1 MIPYLRRKR
10 SEFKK
15 CESLILLSTLKH
27 AADTLPNRGGWI
39 EIKSAKIMEIF
50 GLSASEFR
58 NASKELEEKQLI
70 ERSKFGKFPFIRLTN
85 TEIFSEEQPQNEAKG
100 TVYNNSFNINSSLD
114 ININNNILSDHPQ
127 NEAENPKLV
136 LFPQQKLK
144 HIEADVLPEFSDWW
158 ARWKSAHQRL
168 PEKNECKKKSLAG
181 LRNSS
186 RAKAEKAY
194 LRLRGRFE
202 RAEIFLATRY
212 YLLNKRDSLQQTAHA
227 ERFLTEELIS
237 QFLTQVQE
245 EKEEAEASEVA
256 TYEALNL
263 NVGVY
268 GT

>member
-1 MIPYLRRKR
+1 
-10 SEFKK
+10 
-15 CESLILLSTLKH
+15 
-27 AADTLPNRGGWI
+27 
-39 EIKSAKIMEIF
+39 
-50 GLSASEFR
+50 
-58 NASKELEEKQLI
+58 
-70 ERSKFGKFPFIRLTN
+70 
-85 TEIFSEEQPQNEAKG
+85 
-100 TVYNNSFNINSSLD
+100 
-114 ININNNILSDHPQ
+114 
-127 NEAENPKLV
+127 
-136 LFPQQKLK
+136 
-144 HIEADVLPEFSDWW
+144 
-158 ARWKSAHQRL
+158 
-168 PEKNECKKKSLAG
+168 
-181 LRNSS
+181 
-186 RAKAEKAY
+186 